1 MRTSLKLLLTGV
13 GLALL
18 AAFAAA
24 CTPVDI
30 DDYDC
35 GDLRD
40 DIVHLSEDQT
50 NPFAIKILK
59 INNDFREVRRTGTSL
74 ECAATAVTD
83 TSGTLPVTYQLEQDA
98 DGDTFLSYN
107 LDTAATPAPEPT
119 ATPTPTARPQA
130 VAPTVIPQPTSVV
143 VAATPTSEST
153 TAAQATASP
162 VATPTPESTAT
173 PAPTATPTPQP
184 TATPASAVNIQFVGA
199 DDLSGESKSTL
210 ADLIAGIQAGVVRI
224 TTGGGSGSGFII
236 HEDGLVVTNAH
247 VVGSSSSVTVWL
259 TDGRLLQGRVLE
271 RDTTADL
278 ALVQVESADS
288 LDALAVG
295 DPDGVRVGDEVLAL
309 GFPVAEALGNNL
321 TVTRGIISSTR
332 TMEGIDLLQT
342 DAAINPGNSGGPLVN
357 RAGTV
362 IGINTLRIEETAGGR
377 PVTNIGFAVSVAEL
391 VPPLSNVLARGSQA
405 LVRPRTNGN
414 PGICRHGN
422 RDTNDHADASDRA
435 LGNAKSD
442 CRTDAD
448 AGAIRS
454 HQQWR
459 VPHLCAA

>member
-1 MRTSLKLLLTGV
+1 MTSIKLLWAGF
-13 GLALL
+13 GLLLL

-30 DDYDC
+30 DSYDC

-40 DIVHLSEDQT
+40 DIVELSEDQT

-162 VATPTPESTAT
+162 MATPTPES
-173 PAPTATPTPQP
+173 TATPTPQP
-184 TATPASAVNIQFVGA
+184 TATPASALNIQFVGA

-236 HEDGLVVTNAH
+236 DSDGLVVTNAH
-247 VVGSSSSVTVWL
+247 VVGSSANVNVWL

-391 VPPLSNVLARGSQA
+391 VRLSNVPHRGPSIGEGA
-405 LVRPRTNGN
+405 PTATPGTRT
-414 PGICRHGN
+414 
-422 RDTNDHADASDRA
+422 
-435 LGNAKSD
+435 
-442 CRTDAD
+442 
-448 AGAIRS
+448 
-454 HQQWR
+454 
-459 VPHLCAA
+459 